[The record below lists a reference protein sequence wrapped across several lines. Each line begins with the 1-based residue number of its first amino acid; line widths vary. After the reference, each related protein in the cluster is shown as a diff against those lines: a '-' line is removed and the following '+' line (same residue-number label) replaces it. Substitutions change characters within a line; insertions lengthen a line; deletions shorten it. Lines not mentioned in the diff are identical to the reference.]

1 MPCYYTACS
10 LGPRLFLLRG
20 DYVSRMVAAVYVR
33 VSSEEQNHAMQ
44 TSELRDY
51 AVRMGWTVKEY
62 AEKES
67 SVKKRPVLNQLMAD
81 ARLKMFGVVLVWKFD
96 RFARSL
102 KQLLENVASLD
113 SFGIRFI
120 CLTQGIDTDKRNPA
134 SRLMLHIFGAF
145 AEFERSLIVER
156 VRSGMAEAKR
166 QGKHLG
172 RPSPIWRRDHAA
184 ELRARGFSFR
194 AIAGTIGVPES
205 SIRRALQK

>member
-1 MPCYYTACS
+1 
-10 LGPRLFLLRG
+10 
-20 DYVSRMVAAVYVR
+20 MVAAVYVR

-81 ARLKMFGVVLVWKFD
+81 ARLKMFDVVLVWKLD

-120 CLTQGIDTDKRNPA
+120 GLTQGIDTDKRNPA
-134 SRLMLHIFGAF
+134 SRLMLQIFGAF

-172 RPSPIWRRDHAA
+172 RPSPIWRRDYAA
-184 ELRARGFSFR
+184 ALRAQGFSFR
-194 AIAGTIGVPES
+194 SIARTIGVPES